1 MPKPYW
7 EARYEAVLD
16 DAVRRILDAGADEAR
31 IRTAVEQ
38 AMVRAIDA
46 ELLRG
51 DAEDTAHFGPPD

>member
-7 EARYEAVLD
+7 EAQYEAVLD

-46 ELLRG
+46 ELLRR

>member
-46 ELLRG
+46 E
-51 DAEDTAHFGPPD
+51 DTAHFGPPD